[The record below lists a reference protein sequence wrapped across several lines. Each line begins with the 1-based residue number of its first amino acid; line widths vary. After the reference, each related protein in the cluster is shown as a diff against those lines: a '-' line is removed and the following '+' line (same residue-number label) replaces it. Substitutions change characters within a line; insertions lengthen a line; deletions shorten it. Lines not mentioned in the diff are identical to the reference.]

1 MFILGMVLTMDQLED
16 WIKNKISQ
24 GYMDFA
30 IIGAK
35 PKETLEKINPKSS
48 RVPRKLYIVYRISEN
63 VEI

>member
-1 MFILGMVLTMDQLED
+1 MS
-16 WIKNKISQ
+16 IKNKISQ

-63 VEI
+63 VRIWIYRFPFFGTI

>member
-1 MFILGMVLTMDQLED
+1 MS
-16 WIKNKISQ
+16 IKIKISQ

-63 VEI
+63 VRI